1 MILRSLL
8 GSPVLA
14 RAAASVW
21 ALLPA
26 GLRRLALR
34 HYPRPAFRVGVL
46 AIVVPPDGGVL
57 LLRHRFRAGRPWGL
71 PGGWLEPGEA
81 PVDGLRRELGEEL
94 GLAVQPREL
103 ELVTV
108 SSPEGNAVNFPL
120 LALSRASCKLTVF
133 GAMKSVC
140 SPGPLDMKSS
150 GSPSSPEPSCTAGWP
165 ANWISVAVA
174 PSSLA
179 AAALAASTS
188 LVFDSGFES

>member
-14 RAAASVW
+14 RTAASVW
-21 ALLPA
+21 ALLPS

-46 AIVVPPDGGVL
+46 AIVVPPEGGVL

-71 PGGWLEPGEA
+71 PGGWLEPGEV

-94 GLAVQPREL
+94 GLDVQKHEL

-108 SSPEGNAVNFPL
+108 SSPEGIPHVEIYYRLRSPVDHVPPNVEFDEHAVF
-120 LALSRASCKLTVF
+120 ALDELPEGMLERHRRILEEHAS
-133 GAMKSVC
+133 G
-140 SPGPLDMKSS
+140 
-150 GSPSSPEPSCTAGWP
+150 
-165 ANWISVAVA
+165 
-174 PSSLA
+174 
-179 AAALAASTS
+179 
-188 LVFDSGFES
+188 